1 MILLAN
7 IGSASKKYALADR
20 ADDGTLRV
28 RTTAHYES
36 SELPAQ
42 EYDRA
47 HQTFLASLEAE
58 QVRPADID
66 TVLMRIVASGRYFQ
80 THRVIDG
87 EYIVKLAEAE
97 RVAPLHVHAQHEE
110 LMRLQNILP
119 DAEFIGISDTAFHT
133 SIEEHIARYAIPRS
147 DADTYD
153 IRKFGYHGLAISSA
167 LSQGALLCGT
177 LPSRV
182 IVCHLGGGGS
192 VTAVRDGKSLDTSMG
207 ATPLDGLIMA
217 TRVGAID
224 PGAVLALME
233 AKGMTPAQMRSY
245 LNTESGLKGIG
256 GSDDIRTLITLEE
269 SGSVEAKE
277 ALDAYAYRVRHY
289 IGGVLATLGGADLI
303 IFSGTVS
310 ERSTIMRE
318 RILSPLAGIG
328 IKLET
333 EKNTAHADN
342 QNDTLLSTEASTTKI
357 AVVHINEYE
366 AMLDAWQ
373 PHA

>member
-7 IGSASKKYALADR
+7 IGSASKKYALAEK
-20 ADDGTLRV
+20 DDAGVFRV
-28 RTTAHYES
+28 RTVAHYEA

-47 HQTFLASLEAE
+47 HHVFIESLEKEGVHA
-58 QVRPADID
+58 ASID

-80 THRVIDG
+80 THRVIDD
-87 EYIVKLAEAE
+87 EYIMKLTEAE

-110 LMRLQNILP
+110 LLRLQSILP
-119 DAEFIGISDTAFHT
+119 DAEFIGISDTAFHAT
-133 SIEEHIARYAIPRS
+133 IPEYIARYAIPRS
-147 DADTYD
+147 DAETYD

-167 LSQGALLCGT
+167 LSRGTLLCGT

-192 VTAVRDGKSLDTSMG
+192 VTAVRDGTSVDTSMG
-207 ATPLDGLIMA
+207 TTPLDGLIMA

-233 AKGMTPAQMRSY
+233 AKGMTPASMRSY

-269 SGSVEAKE
+269 NGSLEAKE

-289 IGGVLATLGGADLI
+289 IGGALATLGGADLI

-328 IKLET
+328 IELDT

-342 QNDTLLSTEASTTKI
+342 QNDTLLNTATSKTKI
-357 AVVHINEYE
+357 AIVHINEYE

-373 PHA
+373 SHA